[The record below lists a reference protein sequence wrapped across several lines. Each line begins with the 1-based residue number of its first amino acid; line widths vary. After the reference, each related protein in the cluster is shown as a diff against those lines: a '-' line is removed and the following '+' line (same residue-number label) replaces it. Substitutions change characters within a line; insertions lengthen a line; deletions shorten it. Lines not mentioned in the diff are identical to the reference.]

1 MAEETEENGKQNGQ
15 KGWQSEVSK
24 AQATI
29 SLFQFRVGVF
39 RIKNSLALSAL
50 VFSWMQTRARPCF
63 L

>member
-29 SLFQFRVGVF
+29 SPFQFRVGVF
-39 RIKNSLALSAL
+39 RIKN
-50 VFSWMQTRARPCF
+50 
-63 L
+63 